1 MIKSELRVRVQASF
15 IQEVMNEDH
24 FKTIMNNIGEINCYN
39 MMADIFNEKTD
50 DEFFQYIQSGKS
62 AICVKFSK
70 LVSGSQTERTFG
82 LIEVDQQFYD
92 SNTGYTFVKVSN
104 NVADTIGNDNIR
116 DGVFCTFYDDEIVEI
131 IETV

>member
-15 IQEVMNEDH
+15 IQEVMNEDR
-24 FKTIMNNIGEINCYN
+24 FKPIMNNIGEINCYN

-50 DEFFQYIQSGKS
+50 EEFFQYIQSGKS

-70 LVSGSQTERTFG
+70 LINRSQAERTFG
-82 LIEVDQQFYD
+82 LIEIDQQFYD
-92 SNTGYTFVKVSN
+92 SNTGYTFVKVAG
-104 NVADTIGNDNIR
+104 NVADTIGNDNIM

-131 IETV
+131 METV